1 MIRLFCEAREE
12 TGRKQ
17 RNCPSLYPPLPGPH
31 EHGQRS
37 GSAFHPTM
45 TGWLGFVQCSLFDE
59 NRRSSR
65 SPFKRFAG
73 GGAPLAVSKKK
84 AETLRPEKRRNQGD
98 REKGGTSR
106 RPPEGSGKKPPL
118 VGGGFFYFVHSFTLS
133 G

>member
-65 SPFKRFAG
+65 SPSKRFAG

-84 AETLRPEKRRNQGD
+84 AETLRPEKRRNRSEEHTSELQS
-98 REKGGTSR
+98 RENLVCR
-106 RPPEGSGKKPPL
+106 LLLEKKNIN
-118 VGGGFFYFVHSFTLS
+118 T
-133 G
+133 